1 MAEDF
6 NRVFAESGAK
16 TAISDVDYAD
26 GWDFIGD
33 NPPEVEDF
41 NSVMNEQ
48 DKKLLELKTLFD
60 GAVGSNILD
69 NSNFQVRQRG
79 DSDTT
84 GNGGTFFDR
93 WPTAPTSVT
102 GGTTELLYEGEADYD
117 DEHWVKVTAA
127 GHTAPWYMSQKWL
140 IANGRIT
147 AGESYTFTV
156 STEALTAPIKA
167 KVFIRGYDVS
177 AGTSYTLAEGDID
190 LGSNQDASVVLT
202 PVHQQGSTLT
212 GAGDYFEVGFTG
224 VGADSGSDFVLPD
237 GSYRFKALKF
247 KEGNVYTGDEPTP
260 YAVDELECMKWYQE
274 ASGRW
279 LGSPHFNST
288 TDLLRGADVIF
299 PVLMYFTP
307 TATVNASASWAPTL
321 NVYKSMIRANGDAN
335 GDLEGTWINSYTASC
350 EL

>member
-1 MAEDF
+1 MAKLSDRILGE
-6 NRVFAESGAK
+6 RLSGFVTK
-16 TAISDVDYAD
+16 
-26 GWDFIGD
+26 
-33 NPPEVEDF
+33 P
-41 NSVMNEQ
+41 
-48 DKKLLELKTLFD
+48 
-60 GAVGSNILD
+60 NILD

-93 WPTAPTSVT
+93 WPTAPTSAT

-156 STEALTAPIKA
+156 STEVLSAPIKA
-167 KVFIRGYDVS
+167 KAFIRGYDVS

-190 LGSNQDASVVLT
+190 LGSNQNASVVLT
-202 PVHQQGSTLT
+202 PVHQQVSTLDR
-212 GAGDYFEVGFTG
+212 AGDYFEVGFTG

-237 GSYRFKALKF
+237 GSYRFKTLKLE
-247 KEGNVYTGDEPTP
+247 EGNVYTGYEPAP
-260 YAVDELECMKWYQE
+260 YTVDELECMKWYAEGVGRWVAPPSYNSTINLLRE
-274 ASGRW
+274 ASIP
-279 LGSPHFNST
+279 LPVPMFYTPVVTIVGSSAWSPS
-288 TDLLRGADVIF
+288 AVAYKQVIRCF
-299 PVLMYFTP
+299 
-307 TATVNASASWAPTL
+307 
-321 NVYKSMIRANGDAN
+321 GDSSGTGN
-335 GDLEGTWINSYTASC
+335 GTWISSYTASC